1 MWRHCHFAH
10 QSLAMSQRQP
20 RNVRMIARGP
30 KLTKLLPVVAT
41 VTKLRTGCSPKD
53 YSERG
58 QTGSLQA
65 AATHKADAVPRP
77 RTPLQPYVCLLQ
89 THSHLKSDTQ
99 PPQITSHTIPWR
111 HTISFMLFHQ
121 ILAQCKRRWYGWPNG
136 KDGDMS
142 GPMEKTVIW
151 VA

>member
-1 MWRHCHFAH
+1 
-10 QSLAMSQRQP
+10 
-20 RNVRMIARGP
+20 MIARGP

-89 THSHLKSDTQ
+89 THSHLKSPATQ
-99 PPQITSHTIPWR
+99 FHGGTQYLSC
-111 HTISFMLFHQ
+111 SFT
-121 ILAQCKRRWYGWPNG
+121 KYWPNV
-136 KDGDMS
+136 KDGDMG
-142 GPMEKTVIW
+142 GPMEKTVI
-151 VA
+151 